1 MNSPASDSR
10 LTARRRYPTSYY
22 RVSPGSFGRVALS
35 RRAQNF
41 PGRFQALFTGVP
53 PLLFSFP
60 SRYSFAIGLGTYLAL
75 GADNPQ
81 LPERIPTPGTRGTGD
96 SPPRLRLRGCH
107 PLRPRTSTGVRLPV
121 VGSAPGPAHTTSP
134 AGYPYGVRFGLCR
147 FRSPLL
153 TASRLLS
160 FPAGTKMFQF
170 PAFPVLLGPIRRSP
184 VLRLHA
190 PRRGVSPLATAF
202 FGARAEPSTGR
213 VGPHLRSVW
222 SPMRGLIRSSALPP
236 RPFDREVHAR
246 RRG

>member
-1 MNSPASDSR
+1 MPFPAAPR
-10 LTARRRYPTSYY
+10 I
-22 RVSPGSFGRVALS
+22 
-35 RRAQNF
+35 
-41 PGRFQALFTGVP
+41 PGRFQALFTGVSP
-53 PLLFSFP
+53 QLFSFP
-60 SRYSFAIGLGTYLAL
+60 SRYSCAIGLGEYLAL
-75 GADNPQ
+75 GASFPQ
-81 LPERIPTPGTRGTGD
+81 LPERVPTPGTRGHGE

-160 FPAGTKMFQF
+160 FPPGTKMFQF
-170 PAFPVLLGPIRRSP
+170 PGFPRVLPAIRRSP

-202 FGARAEPSTGR
+202 VGSRAQPSTGR
-213 VGPHLRSVW
+213 VGLH
-222 SPMRGLIRSSALPP
+222 P
-236 RPFDREVHAR
+236 RPV
-246 RRG
+246 